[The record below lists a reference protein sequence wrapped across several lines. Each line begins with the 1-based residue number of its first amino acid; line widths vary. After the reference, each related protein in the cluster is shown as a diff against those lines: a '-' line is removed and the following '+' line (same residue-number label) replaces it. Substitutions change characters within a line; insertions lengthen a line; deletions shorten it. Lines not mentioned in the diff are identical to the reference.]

1 MSILPSQTQAASSSS
16 SSAPSPN
23 PNPQHGTGNPIPQ
36 PFSSLS
42 PSPINL
48 AFGSL
53 QISDTPGSSSS
64 AAQDS
69 GGSSGKVTEVGS
81 PSGVMVSP
89 EQNSRTRSRSH
100 GARWTR
106 TRTGTVSYH
115 RNQQTPGSVSSHG
128 SAPLPGRKA
137 QTVNGNYLLNFQY
150 DPISRSQP
158 RGPPP
163 PPTTRRHRKRK
174 PYSKDL
180 FLQAN
185 YKFTVLGS
193 GNYSPESMDPD
204 KMLQW
209 EDIICVTYLTPF
221 SVQCPICLEYPL
233 CPQITSCGHIFCFPC
248 ILQYLLMGEEDHKGD
263 SWKRCPLCFVMIS
276 AKDLYTVHIT
286 NVKQYQVRDNAEFT
300 FLTRKKDS
308 FTLSLK
314 NKQETNITS
323 RANEDICDPFSKFT
337 LTSDVDLSVRHAIS
351 DLDGWLA
358 RADSGL
364 VDDLEKLPYVC
375 AAMQQLEQRKRYW
388 SELRS
393 HDSEKSSKLNDY
405 EHQIPSTVANSV
417 DSDDENCSNGSR
429 TSSSDFLDQNKVMM
443 LDKSTA
449 GICLD
454 QKLDVEKEL
463 IEQEMNLSSS
473 YEEKNDIQRHSS
485 GVVGDVKENDSYS
498 FYQVIFGSFSGSL
511 VCYIRLLVQSRLLS
525 NGGNGGAMAVF
536 HDGNLKKCYR
546 IAVAWRVYNGGTIA
560 MARGKATQNAA
571 RNQERH
577 PAPCSD
583 PARNS
588 HRAPSSDDPTARTHD
603 PVATSTGTRRR
614 RAPADDP
621 AKAMPH
627 RPCTLTKANVVA
639 QFSVAA
645 DGQHLILHPLNMK
658 CLLHHYGSY
667 DMLPHRISGRILQ
680 LESVTQSEA
689 IRRRY
694 RFLSH
699 FPLTTTFQLCEVD
712 LSEMLPPEAF
722 SPFMDEIKKRANQ
735 RKQLAKKE
743 KKEKIMAEATAAYSL
758 PISLSHQF
766 TSRNDPPTFSMDDFE
781 ALGNST
787 ISSSPPLAGERKLF
801 SNVTRLGFAAAHD
814 SPSLQIQETSG
825 LHNNNTTADSSVTT
839 GLRNGE
845 TQSYSNVTS
854 RTESNISSNAPKTNE
869 LGKKGKKPNR
879 VLLSTAG
886 GRRY

>member
-53 QISDTPGSSSS
+53 QISDTPGSLLDLFAFLSILYVRRL
-64 AAQDS
+64 QPLKILVDL
-69 GGSSGKVTEVGS
+69 
-81 PSGVMVSP
+81 P
-89 EQNSRTRSRSH
+89 E
-100 GARWTR
+100 
-106 TRTGTVSYH
+106 
-115 RNQQTPGSVSSHG
+115 SSHG

-248 ILQYLLMGEEDHKGD
+248 ILQYLLMGEADHKGD

-525 NGGNGGAMAVF
+525 NGGNGGAMAVL
-536 HDGNLKKCYR
+536 HDGNLKKRYR

-560 MARGKATQNAA
+560 MARGNAAQNAA

-583 PARNS
+583 PARSS
-588 HRAPSSDDPTARTHD
+588 HRAPSSDDPTACTHD

-787 ISSSPPLAGERKLF
+787 ISSSPPLAGERKSF

>member
-498 FYQVIFGSFSGSL
+498 FYQ
-511 VCYIRLLVQSRLLS
+511 
-525 NGGNGGAMAVF
+525 
-536 HDGNLKKCYR
+536 
-546 IAVAWRVYNGGTIA
+546 
-560 MARGKATQNAA
+560 
-571 RNQERH
+571 
-577 PAPCSD
+577 
-583 PARNS
+583 
-588 HRAPSSDDPTARTHD
+588 
-603 PVATSTGTRRR
+603 
-614 RAPADDP
+614 
-621 AKAMPH
+621 
-627 RPCTLTKANVVA
+627 
-639 QFSVAA
+639 AA

-787 ISSSPPLAGERKLF
+787 ISSSPPLAGERKSF

>member
-163 PPTTRRHRKRK
+163 SPTTRRHRKRK

-498 FYQVIFGSFSGSL
+498 FYQ
-511 VCYIRLLVQSRLLS
+511 
-525 NGGNGGAMAVF
+525 
-536 HDGNLKKCYR
+536 
-546 IAVAWRVYNGGTIA
+546 
-560 MARGKATQNAA
+560 
-571 RNQERH
+571 
-577 PAPCSD
+577 
-583 PARNS
+583 
-588 HRAPSSDDPTARTHD
+588 
-603 PVATSTGTRRR
+603 
-614 RAPADDP
+614 
-621 AKAMPH
+621 
-627 RPCTLTKANVVA
+627 
-639 QFSVAA
+639 AA

-735 RKQLAKKE
+735 RKQLARKE

-787 ISSSPPLAGERKLF
+787 ISSSPPLAGERKSF
-801 SNVTRLGFAAAHD
+801 SNVTRLGFEKWGD
-814 SPSLQIQETSG
+814 TIILQCYI
-825 LHNNNTTADSSVTT
+825 
-839 GLRNGE
+839 
-845 TQSYSNVTS
+845 
-854 RTESNISSNAPKTNE
+854 K
-869 LGKKGKKPNR
+869 NR
-879 VLLSTAG
+879 I
-886 GRRY
+886 

>member
-23 PNPQHGTGNPIPQ
+23 PNSQHGIGIPIPQ
-36 PFSSLS
+36 PFPSLS

-48 AFGSL
+48 TFGSL
-53 QISDTPGSSSS
+53 QISDTPGSSAS

-69 GGSSGKVTEVGS
+69 GGSSEKVTEVGS

-89 EQNSRTRSRSH
+89 QQNSRTGSRSH
-100 GARWTR
+100 GGR
-106 TRTGTVSYH
+106 RTGMGTGTASYH
-115 RNQQTPGSVSSHG
+115 RNQQTPGSVHSHG
-128 SAPLPGRKA
+128 SAPSAGRKA

-163 PPTTRRHRKRK
+163 PPTTTRRHRKRK
-174 PYSKDL
+174 PYNKDL

-185 YKFTVLGS
+185 YKFMVLGL

-221 SVQCPICLEYPL
+221 SVQCPICLEYPM
-233 CPQITSCGHIFCFPC
+233 CPQITTCGHIFCFPC

-276 AKDLYTVHIT
+276 AKDLYTLHIT
-286 NVKQYQVRDNAEFT
+286 NVKQYQVGDNVEFT

-314 NKQETNITS
+314 NKRETNTTS
-323 RANEDICDPFSKFT
+323 GVDGDICDPFSKFT
-337 LTSDVDLSVRHAIS
+337 LISDVDLSVKHAIS

-388 SELRS
+388 SEHRS
-393 HDSEKSSKLNDY
+393 HDSEKSSMIIDCG
-405 EHQIPSTVANSV
+405 HQIPSTVANSM
-417 DSDDENCSNGSR
+417 DTDDENCSNGSI

-449 GICLD
+449 GACSD
-454 QKLDVEKEL
+454 QNLDVEKEL
-463 IEQEMNLSSS
+463 IEQEMNLSFS
-473 YEEKNDIQRHSS
+473 YEEKNDNQRHSE
-485 GVVGDVKENDSYS
+485 GVIGDVKENSSYS
-498 FYQVIFGSFSGSL
+498 FYQ
-511 VCYIRLLVQSRLLS
+511 
-525 NGGNGGAMAVF
+525 
-536 HDGNLKKCYR
+536 
-546 IAVAWRVYNGGTIA
+546 
-560 MARGKATQNAA
+560 
-571 RNQERH
+571 
-577 PAPCSD
+577 
-583 PARNS
+583 
-588 HRAPSSDDPTARTHD
+588 
-603 PVATSTGTRRR
+603 
-614 RAPADDP
+614 
-621 AKAMPH
+621 
-627 RPCTLTKANVVA
+627 
-639 QFSVAA
+639 
-645 DGQHLILHPLNMK
+645 
-658 CLLHHYGSY
+658 
-667 DMLPHRISGRILQ
+667 
-680 LESVTQSEA
+680 LETVTQTEA

-712 LSEMLPPEAF
+712 LSEMLPPEALA
-722 SPFMDEIKKRANQ
+722 PFIDEIKKRANQ

-743 KKEKIMAEATAAYSL
+743 KKEKIKAEATAAYSL

-766 TSRNDPPTFSMDDFE
+766 TSRDDPPTFSMDDFE

-787 ISSSPPLAGERKLF
+787 ISSSPPLAGERKSF

-825 LHNNNTTADSSVTT
+825 LHNNNRTSDSSVST

-845 TQSYSNVTS
+845 TQSYSNVIS
-854 RTESNISSNAPKTNE
+854 RAESNISSNAPKTNE

-879 VLLSTAG
+879 VLLSTAS

>member
-498 FYQVIFGSFSGSL
+498 FYQ
-511 VCYIRLLVQSRLLS
+511 
-525 NGGNGGAMAVF
+525 
-536 HDGNLKKCYR
+536 
-546 IAVAWRVYNGGTIA
+546 
-560 MARGKATQNAA
+560 
-571 RNQERH
+571 
-577 PAPCSD
+577 
-583 PARNS
+583 
-588 HRAPSSDDPTARTHD
+588 
-603 PVATSTGTRRR
+603 
-614 RAPADDP
+614 
-621 AKAMPH
+621 
-627 RPCTLTKANVVA
+627 
-639 QFSVAA
+639 AA

>member
-1 MSILPSQTQAASSSS
+1 
-16 SSAPSPN
+16 
-23 PNPQHGTGNPIPQ
+23 
-36 PFSSLS
+36 
-42 PSPINL
+42 
-48 AFGSL
+48 
-53 QISDTPGSSSS
+53 
-64 AAQDS
+64 
-69 GGSSGKVTEVGS
+69 
-81 PSGVMVSP
+81 MVSP

-163 PPTTRRHRKRK
+163 SPTTRRHRKRK

-498 FYQVIFGSFSGSL
+498 FYQ
-511 VCYIRLLVQSRLLS
+511 
-525 NGGNGGAMAVF
+525 
-536 HDGNLKKCYR
+536 
-546 IAVAWRVYNGGTIA
+546 
-560 MARGKATQNAA
+560 
-571 RNQERH
+571 
-577 PAPCSD
+577 
-583 PARNS
+583 
-588 HRAPSSDDPTARTHD
+588 
-603 PVATSTGTRRR
+603 
-614 RAPADDP
+614 
-621 AKAMPH
+621 
-627 RPCTLTKANVVA
+627 
-639 QFSVAA
+639 AA

-735 RKQLAKKE
+735 RKQLARKE

-787 ISSSPPLAGERKLF
+787 ISSSPPLAGERKSF

-845 TQSYSNVTS
+845 TQSYSNATS

>member
-1 MSILPSQTQAASSSS
+1 M
-16 SSAPSPN
+16 
-23 PNPQHGTGNPIPQ
+23 
-36 PFSSLS
+36 
-42 PSPINL
+42 
-48 AFGSL
+48 
-53 QISDTPGSSSS
+53 
-64 AAQDS
+64 
-69 GGSSGKVTEVGS
+69 TEVGS

-498 FYQVIFGSFSGSL
+498 FYQVT
-511 VCYIRLLVQSRLLS
+511 Y
-525 NGGNGGAMAVF
+525 
-536 HDGNLKKCYR
+536 
-546 IAVAWRVYNGGTIA
+546 
-560 MARGKATQNAA
+560 
-571 RNQERH
+571 
-577 PAPCSD
+577 
-583 PARNS
+583 
-588 HRAPSSDDPTARTHD
+588 
-603 PVATSTGTRRR
+603 
-614 RAPADDP
+614 
-621 AKAMPH
+621 
-627 RPCTLTKANVVA
+627 
-639 QFSVAA
+639 
-645 DGQHLILHPLNMK
+645 
-658 CLLHHYGSY
+658 
-667 DMLPHRISGRILQ
+667 
-680 LESVTQSEA
+680 
-689 IRRRY
+689 
-694 RFLSH
+694 
-699 FPLTTTFQLCEVD
+699 
-712 LSEMLPPEAF
+712 
-722 SPFMDEIKKRANQ
+722 
-735 RKQLAKKE
+735 
-743 KKEKIMAEATAAYSL
+743 
-758 PISLSHQF
+758 
-766 TSRNDPPTFSMDDFE
+766 
-781 ALGNST
+781 
-787 ISSSPPLAGERKLF
+787 
-801 SNVTRLGFAAAHD
+801 
-814 SPSLQIQETSG
+814 
-825 LHNNNTTADSSVTT
+825 
-839 GLRNGE
+839 
-845 TQSYSNVTS
+845 
-854 RTESNISSNAPKTNE
+854 E
-869 LGKKGKKPNR
+869 L
-879 VLLSTAG
+879 
-886 GRRY
+886 

>member
-1 MSILPSQTQAASSSS
+1 MSILPSQTQAPSSSS

-23 PNPQHGTGNPIPQ
+23 PNPQHGIPNPIPQ
-36 PFSSLS
+36 PFPSLS
-42 PSPINL
+42 PPL
-48 AFGSL
+48 HVAFGSF
-53 QISDTPGSSSS
+53 QISDNPGSSAP

-69 GGSSGKVTEVGS
+69 GGSSEKVMELGS
-81 PSGVMVSP
+81 PSEVMVSP
-89 EQNSRTRSRSH
+89 QQNSRTRSRSH
-100 GARWTR
+100 GGRRAG
-106 TRTGTVSYH
+106 TGMVSSNH
-115 RNQQTPGSVSSHG
+115 RNQQTHGSVNPNG
-128 SAPLPGRKA
+128 SAPSAGRKA
-137 QTVNGNYLLNFQY
+137 QTMNGNYLLNFHY

-174 PYSKDL
+174 PYNKDL

-185 YKFTVLGS
+185 FKFMVLDS

-209 EDIICVTYLTPF
+209 EDIICMTYLTPF

-263 SWKRCPLCFVMIS
+263 IWKRCPLCFVMIS

-286 NVKQYQVRDNAEFT
+286 NVKQYQVGDNVEFT

-308 FTLSLK
+308 FTLSHK
-314 NKQETNITS
+314 NKSGTNIPS
-323 RANEDICDPFSKFT
+323 QGSGDICDPFSKFT

-388 SELRS
+388 NEQTSR
-393 HDSEKSSKLNDY
+393 DCEKSSKLIDY
-405 EHQIPSTVANSV
+405 GQQIPSAGANSM
-417 DSDDENCSNGSR
+417 DTDDENVSNGSK
-429 TSSSDFLDQNKVMM
+429 TSSTDFHDQNKVTM
-443 LDKSTA
+443 LDKSTTGA
-449 GICLD
+449 CSD
-454 QKLDVEKEL
+454 QNLDVEKEL

-473 YEEKNDIQRHSS
+473 YEEKNSIQRHSD
-485 GVVGDVKENDSYS
+485 VVGDVKENDSYS
-498 FYQVIFGSFSGSL
+498 FYQ
-511 VCYIRLLVQSRLLS
+511 
-525 NGGNGGAMAVF
+525 
-536 HDGNLKKCYR
+536 
-546 IAVAWRVYNGGTIA
+546 
-560 MARGKATQNAA
+560 
-571 RNQERH
+571 
-577 PAPCSD
+577 
-583 PARNS
+583 
-588 HRAPSSDDPTARTHD
+588 
-603 PVATSTGTRRR
+603 
-614 RAPADDP
+614 
-621 AKAMPH
+621 
-627 RPCTLTKANVVA
+627 
-639 QFSVAA
+639 AA

-680 LESVTQSEA
+680 LETVTQSEA
-689 IRRRY
+689 MRRRY

-712 LSEMLPPEAF
+712 LSDMLPPEALA
-722 SPFMDEIKKRANQ
+722 PFMDEIKKRATQ

-743 KKEKIMAEATAAYSL
+743 QKDKIKAEATAAYSL
-758 PISLSHQF
+758 PISLSSQF
-766 TSRNDPPTFSMDDFE
+766 TSRDDPPTFSMADFE

-787 ISSSPPLAGERKLF
+787 ISSSPPLSGERNSF
-801 SNVTRLGFAAAHD
+801 SNVTRLGFAAGHD
-814 SPSLQIQETSG
+814 SPSLQIPETSG
-825 LHNNNTTADSSVTT
+825 LHNNNTTTDSSVIT
-839 GLRNGE
+839 GLRSGE
-845 TQSYSNVTS
+845 TQSYSNVIS
-854 RTESNISSNAPKTNE
+854 RAESNASAKTNE
-869 LGKKGKKPNR
+869 LGKKGRKSNR